1 MRCPH
6 RGCGS
11 YDTHVT
17 CRFWERRHHGCD
29 YNNCCREEW
38 ECLACGRTWEQYTCE
53 G

>member
-17 CRFWERRHHGCD
+17 CRHWEQRHRCSKT
-29 YNNCCREEW
+29 NCCREDW
-38 ECLACGRTWEQYTCE
+38 ECLDCGGTWQQYSCE
-53 G
+53 D